1 LNIRHNPAERLFHTK
16 NKTSEFIVDDTQI
29 KVGSSEYVWLWED
42 IESKTRNILGISIF
56 KGRNNMFVVAE
67 RFLSNVIKEYGEH
80 PVSKDGGTWYPS
92 PQGMQQILEDKSSSS
107 YSFLE
112 NSIIIERTIQY

>member
-16 NKTSEFIVDDTQI
+16 TKTSEFIVDDTQI
-29 KVGSSEYVWLWED
+29 KVISEYIWLWED

-67 RFLSNVIKEYGEH
+67 RF
-80 PVSKDGGTWYPS
+80 
-92 PQGMQQILEDKSSSS
+92 
-107 YSFLE
+107 SF
-112 NSIIIERTIQY
+112 